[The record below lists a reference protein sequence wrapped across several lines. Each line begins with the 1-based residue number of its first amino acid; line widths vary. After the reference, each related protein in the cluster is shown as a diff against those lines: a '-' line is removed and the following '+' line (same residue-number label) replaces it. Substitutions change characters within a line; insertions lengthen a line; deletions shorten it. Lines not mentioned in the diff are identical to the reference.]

1 MSSEEIINSIIKNP
15 QLISTLAEKV
25 YERLKDE
32 IIIKK
37 LEENTQ
43 AIKELQTIIAELQK
57 SVNENTKALGE
68 HSKAVQELQK
78 TVNEHSEAIKGL
90 QNAINEHSK
99 AIQELQKAVNE
110 NSKAIQELQK
120 AVNEH
125 SKVLE
130 EHSKAIQELQKAV
143 NEHSEAIKS
152 LQNAVN
158 ENTKAV
164 QELQKTVNEHSE
176 AIKGLQNAI
185 NEHSKAI
192 QELVNEQ
199 KKLSVE
205 IGSFTSRAGKNMEKT
220 MLMLYKKALELHGV
234 DPDKVIHGNII
245 DTLGVIEKNR
255 IFEVDFYE
263 TNDYIYV
270 FEIKNFAD
278 EGAYEQMLNRKKL
291 FSALYTKPLKLF
303 LVANYVRKDIRELLE
318 KEGVIVISSV
328 DVD

>member
-43 AIKELQTIIAELQK
+43 AIKELQTVIAELQK

-78 TVNEHSEAIKGL
+78 TVNEHSEAIKSL
-90 QNAINEHSK
+90 QNAINEHSKAIQELQKAVNEHSK

-120 AVNEH
+120 AV
-125 SKVLE
+125 
-130 EHSKAIQELQKAV
+130 
-143 NEHSEAIKS
+143 
-152 LQNAVN
+152 
-158 ENTKAV
+158 
-164 QELQKTVNEHSE
+164 
-176 AIKGLQNAI
+176 

>member
-1 MSSEEIINSIIKNP
+1 
-15 QLISTLAEKV
+15 
-25 YERLKDE
+25 
-32 IIIKK
+32 
-37 LEENTQ
+37 
-43 AIKELQTIIAELQK
+43 
-57 SVNENTKALGE
+57 
-68 HSKAVQELQK
+68 
-78 TVNEHSEAIKGL
+78 
-90 QNAINEHSK
+90 EHSK

-120 AVNEH
+120 AV
-125 SKVLE
+125 
-130 EHSKAIQELQKAV
+130 
-143 NEHSEAIKS
+143 
-152 LQNAVN
+152 
-158 ENTKAV
+158 
-164 QELQKTVNEHSE
+164 
-176 AIKGLQNAI
+176 

>member
-43 AIKELQTIIAELQK
+43 AIKELQTVIAELQK

-78 TVNEHSEAIKGL
+78 TVNEHSEAIKSL

-120 AVNEH
+120 AV
-125 SKVLE
+125 
-130 EHSKAIQELQKAV
+130 
-143 NEHSEAIKS
+143 
-152 LQNAVN
+152 
-158 ENTKAV
+158 
-164 QELQKTVNEHSE
+164 
-176 AIKGLQNAI
+176 